1 MVKKKKQPSKM
12 DKLRRSKN
20 VRMVLVA
27 VLFVILGIMYFVFEK
42 FRIFILAMMVV
53 LLGALGMEMTGT
65 DFDVQK
71 LVETGSFSESR
82 LDQTSDGTWIYSDDC
97 KREMFNCSNF
107 STQVEAQELF
117 ESCGGLKE
125 DIHGLDRDKDGV
137 VCESLP
143 KGEKKSVE
151 SANEDDKSEIDSDD
165 SDLDKDEVTEVTADV
180 SASIGD
186 ILETE
191 VKTEVD

>member
-117 ESCGGLKE
+117 ESCGVMK
-125 DIHGLDRDKDGV
+125 
-137 VCESLP
+137 
-143 KGEKKSVE
+143 
-151 SANEDDKSEIDSDD
+151 
-165 SDLDKDEVTEVTADV
+165 
-180 SASIGD
+180 
-186 ILETE
+186 
-191 VKTEVD
+191 

>member
-137 VCESLP
+137 VCEALP
-143 KGEKKSVE
+143 KGEKKSAPTETESVVDEEKDSSVE
-151 SANEDDKSEIDSDD
+151 EVS
-165 SDLDKDEVTEVTADV
+165 EVTVDV
-180 SASIGD
+180 SASITDVLGV
-186 ILETE
+186 EVEAGVTE
-191 VKTEVD
+191 